1 MMHDVQAVSMSW
13 RIGRQ
18 LREPGWS
25 GEVLAVHD
33 RSCYLVGERSEI
45 VAIVQQPLGN
55 NPLGL
60 VVPKVDGLFQELS
73 AGVSVMGTGDRL
85 GLGDG
90 LTIGLEHAALWDP
103 KGYPG
108 LTVDDAGFSRCV
120 VEMYG
125 AAVTFSPETSL
136 ARLLPHLQDEDLPES
151 LAGVAHFPRSHALIG
166 GLVEALTQRNQ
177 RRLKV
182 VTASLAGLGPGLT
195 PAGDD
200 FLGGVLVALAFA
212 HEHQADAQLA
222 EIAGLI
228 VETAAPRTHEI
239 SAAYL
244 RAAYAGEVSE
254 GWHPLI
260 RSLATGDAPG
270 VLPAARAVMAHG
282 ETSGADML
290 AGFLAGLG
298 GIYRM
303 SAPSWSPA
311 MLSAIG
317 TTPSDPPSGNTHA

>member
-1 MMHDVQAVSMSW
+1 MTHDVQAVSMSW

-45 VAIVQQPLGN
+45 IAILQQPLGN
-55 NPLGL
+55 NPIGL
-60 VVPKVDGLFQELS
+60 IVPETAGLFHELS
-73 AGVSVMGTGDRL
+73 AGVSVMGTGERL
-85 GLGDG
+85 GLGEG
-90 LTIGLEHAALWDP
+90 LTIGLERAALWDP

-108 LTVDDAGFSRCV
+108 LPADQAGLSGCV
-120 VEMYG
+120 GEMYNT
-125 AAVTFSPETSL
+125 AVTFAPETSL
-136 ARLLPHLQDEDLPES
+136 ARLLPYLQDDDLPES
-151 LAGVAHFPRSHALIG
+151 LNGVAHFPRSHALIG

-182 VTASLAGLGPGLT
+182 VTSSLAGLGPGQT

-200 FLGGVLVALAFA
+200 FLGGVLLALALA
-212 HEHQADAQLA
+212 HEHQPDAQLA
-222 EIAGLI
+222 EIAGLV

-260 RSLATGDAPG
+260 RALASGDAADVSPS
-270 VLPAARAVMAHG
+270 ARALMAPG
-282 ETSGADML
+282 ETSGADTL
-290 AGFLAGLG
+290 AGFLAGLAG
-298 GIYRM
+298 VYRM

-317 TTPSDPPSGNTHA
+317 TTTSDQHARNTLA